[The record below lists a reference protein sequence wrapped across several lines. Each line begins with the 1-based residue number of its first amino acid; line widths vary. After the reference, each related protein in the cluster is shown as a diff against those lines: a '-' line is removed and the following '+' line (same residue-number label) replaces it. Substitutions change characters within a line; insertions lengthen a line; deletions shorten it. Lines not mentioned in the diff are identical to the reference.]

1 VTTTSLQVCLV
12 TALGIVLAA
21 PIGRRVLQ
29 HRFDPFEPI
38 VLFAVA
44 YGVMFVV
51 RPAAMLAT
59 HHLAYDGPRSSTDV
73 SGTFTKMLFLAFLGA
88 VAFTAAYETPLG
100 ARLAS
105 GWRGLSDL
113 ATPRVVV
120 SALVIGL
127 VGVGS
132 FVAFLMSSSGLSTLS
147 LIFRGRSDELFRDV
161 EGKKFYL
168 WYSFLLLVPA
178 TLVLVAVG
186 LERRRKGL
194 LLVAF
199 LFGALFLLRTVPL
212 GVRFA
217 ILPLLGGG
225 FVFAYLRRARRP
237 SVLVLVALALIALV
251 GSAFLSDLRGR
262 GTRGETVAQ
271 TIVRSTRPHRIVAP
285 LVSGPDT
292 EMAPVLAAALNEI
305 PKKLHYTYGGTI
317 FGDLVSRPIP
327 RALWSDKPELPR
339 DKLITKLWPIERKK
353 AGINPE
359 FSVLLYFF
367 WDFGFPGVVV
377 GMGLFGVSA
386 RALFEYFWR
395 HRYSSAV
402 QLLYSLTL
410 WFVVIGLRNS
420 PVDMLVQFMFVVF
433 PAWIAVRLAPRRGL
447 KVATVASR

>member
-1 VTTTSLQVCLV
+1 VTTALQACLLA
-12 TALGIVLAA
+12 ALGIVLAA
-21 PIGRRVLQ
+21 PIGRRVLE

-44 YGVMFVV
+44 YGVMFLV
-51 RPAAMLAT
+51 RPAAMIAT

-88 VAFTAAYETPLG
+88 VAFAAAYETPLG

-113 ATPRVVV
+113 ATPRVLV
-120 SALVIGL
+120 SAFVIGL

-147 LIFRGRSDELFRDV
+147 LIFHGRTTEVFRDV
-161 EGKKFYL
+161 AGTTFYL
-168 WYSFLLLVPA
+168 WYSFFLLIPA

-212 GVRFA
+212 GARIA
-217 ILPLLGGG
+217 ILPLFGGG

-237 SVLVLVALALIALV
+237 SALVLVGLALLALV

-262 GTRGETVAQ
+262 GTRGENVAQ

-285 LVSGPDT
+285 LTSGPDT
-292 EMAPVLAAALNEI
+292 EMAPVLAAALTEI

-327 RALWSDKPELPR
+327 RALWSDKPEVPR
-339 DKLITKLWPIERKK
+339 HKLIATLWPIEYKK
-353 AGINPE
+353 GGINPE

-367 WDFGFPGVVV
+367 WDFGLPGVAA
-377 GMGLFGVSA
+377 GMALFGISA
-386 RALFEYFWR
+386 RTLFEYFLR
-395 HRYSSAV
+395 HRYSPAV
-402 QLLYSLTL
+402 QLLYSLAL
-410 WFVVIGLRNS
+410 WFIVIGLRNS

-433 PAWIAVRLAPRRGL
+433 PAWLAVRLAPRHGL

>member
-1 VTTTSLQVCLV
+1 VTTALQACLLA
-12 TALGIVLAA
+12 ALGIVLAA
-21 PIGRRVLQ
+21 PIGRRVLE

-44 YGVMFVV
+44 YGVMFLV
-51 RPAAMLAT
+51 RPAAMIAT

-88 VAFTAAYETPLG
+88 VAFAAAYETPLG

-113 ATPRVVV
+113 ATPRVLV
-120 SALVIGL
+120 SAFVIGL

-147 LIFRGRSDELFRDV
+147 LIFHGRTTEVFRDV
-161 EGKKFYL
+161 AGTTFYL
-168 WYSFLLLVPA
+168 WYSFFLLIPA

-212 GVRFA
+212 GARIA
-217 ILPLLGGG
+217 ILPLFGGG

-237 SVLVLVALALIALV
+237 SALVLVGLALLALV

-262 GTRGETVAQ
+262 GTRGENVAQ

-285 LVSGPDT
+285 LTSGPDT
-292 EMAPVLAAALNEI
+292 EMAPVLAAALTEI
-305 PKKLHYTYGGTI
+305 PKKLHYTYGRTI

-339 DKLITKLWPIERKK
+339 DKLISTLWPIERTKG
-353 AGINPE
+353 GINPE

-367 WDFGFPGVVV
+367 WDFGLPGLAA
-377 GMGLFGVSA
+377 GMFLFGIGA
-386 RALFEYFWR
+386 RALFAYFHAYR
-395 HRYSSAV
+395 HSPSV
-402 QLLYSLTL
+402 QVLYSLAL
-410 WFVVIGLRNS
+410 WFIVIGLRNS
-420 PVDMLVQFMFVVF
+420 PVDTFVQAVFVVL
-433 PAWIAVRLAPRRGL
+433 PAWLALRLSLRYRVRPAAVL
-447 KVATVASR
+447 SR